1 MSIIHEALKKVEKS
15 INNYYPVN
23 EIKIPPQAP
32 RPGRAINKYLIYGL
46 IFCFGLFIENTF
58 FLFILRPENAYL
70 ASKATFS
77 NPSRESQFQLSSER
91 ITEPQKDSP
100 QDSTLVTTQLA
111 SVPDAPSSAKS
122 AEDDTQAQTTA
133 LVLNGIF
140 FSQDDGYYALINNKI
155 VKVGDDVNGAIVKH
169 IDLDNVELE
178 SGTGLLVK
186 LSRER

>member
-15 INNYYPVN
+15 IDSCYPAK
-23 EIKIPPQAP
+23 EIRMPPP
-32 RPGRAINKYLIYGL
+32 VRKINKYLIYPL

-58 FLFILRPENAYL
+58 FSFILRPEKTYRE
-70 ASKATFS
+70 
-77 NPSRESQFQLSSER
+77 NPPQLSSEM
-91 ITEPQKDSP
+91 ISEPLKEMSKD
-100 QDSTLVTTQLA
+100 TILVTAEPAL
-111 SVPDAPSSAKS
+111 SPEAPSPAKI
-122 AEDDTQAQTTA
+122 AEDEPEAQKTA

-155 VKVGDDVNGAIVKH
+155 VKAGDDIDGVIVKH

-178 SGTGLLVK
+178 SEAGLLVK

>member
-15 INNYYPVN
+15 INSYYPAK
-23 EIKIPPQAP
+23 EIKLPP
-32 RPGRAINKYLIYGL
+32 PGRKINKYLIYAL

-58 FLFILRPENAYL
+58 FLFILRPQNTYRENQL
-70 ASKATFS
+70 
-77 NPSRESQFQLSSER
+77 QLSSEIIPGPAKEELPEDAALLTTELALSPEAPSPAK
-91 ITEPQKDSP
+91 ITEDEP
-100 QDSTLVTTQLA
+100 
-111 SVPDAPSSAKS
+111 
-122 AEDDTQAQTTA
+122 EAQRTA

-155 VKVGDDVNGAIVKH
+155 AKVGDDVDGAIVKH

-178 SGTGLLVK
+178 SEAGLLVK

>member
-15 INNYYPVN
+15 VDSYSPAK
-23 EIKIPPQAP
+23 EIRIPP
-32 RPGRAINKYLIYGL
+32 PGRKINKYLIYAL

-58 FLFILRPENAYL
+58 FLFILRPQNTY
-70 ASKATFS
+70 
-77 NPSRESQFQLSSER
+77 RESQLQLSSEM
-91 ITEPQKDSP
+91 ISDPLKELPEDTP
-100 QDSTLVTTQLA
+100 LVTTELA
-111 SVPDAPSSAKS
+111 SSPETPSPAKI
-122 AEDDTQAQTTA
+122 AEDEPEAQRTA

-155 VKVGDDVNGAIVKH
+155 VKVGDDVDGAIVKY

-178 SGTGLLVK
+178 SEAGLLVK